1 MSVVSELKSRI
12 AAGELASDQ
21 SQLDAAKQLDELLLL
36 LSSRSIEFR
45 NFRLRPTFM
54 KGLYLW
60 GGVGRGKSM
69 LMDWFFDM
77 AVVREKKR
85 VHFHSFMLLV
95 HSRINHWRK
104 FGKGD
109 PISL

>member
-1 MSVVSELKSRI
+1 MI
-12 AAGELASDQ
+12 ATGELASDQ
-21 SQLDAAKQLDELLLL
+21 SQLDAAKQLDELLER

-45 NFRLRPTFM
+45 NFRLRPTFI

-77 AVVREKKR
+77 AEVKIKKEYT
-85 VHFHSFMLLV
+85 FILLCFLCIHV
-95 HSRINHWRK
+95 
-104 FGKGD
+104 
-109 PISL
+109 